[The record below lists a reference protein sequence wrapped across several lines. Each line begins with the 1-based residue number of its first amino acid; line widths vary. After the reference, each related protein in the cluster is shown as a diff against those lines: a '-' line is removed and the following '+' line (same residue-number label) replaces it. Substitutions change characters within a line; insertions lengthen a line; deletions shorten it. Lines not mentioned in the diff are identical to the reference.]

1 MYSNIYSINKMTFD
15 MDVNSVFTANREHII
30 KCRNMD
36 NSFII
41 YKLKSLEVLK
51 TIIFH
56 KVL

>member
-1 MYSNIYSINKMTFD
+1 MTFD

-30 KCRNMD
+30 GCRNMN
-36 NSFII
+36 NSFAI
-41 YKLKSLEVLK
+41 YKLQSLEVLK